1 MKYNFLNIKTLDTCP
16 ICNEKAFSSEELSF
30 CNKCHWNCKYDT
42 FTLISLDSV
51 FVVSKSSNK
60 ILYIINGKQL
70 IYDDK
75 ILENMSLEEMI
86 NFAFSYL
93 DNICFV

>member
-1 MKYNFLNIKTLDTCP
+1 
-16 ICNEKAFSSEELSF
+16 
-30 CNKCHWNCKYDT
+30 
-42 FTLISLDSV
+42 
-51 FVVSKSSNK
+51 
-60 ILYIINGKQL
+60 LYIINGKQL